1 MSDDQKHLSID
12 VYGRVQ
18 GVFFR
23 ASTRKR
29 ARKWGLTGYVRNMP
43 DGTVHIEAE
52 GSKEQLEKLL
62 AFAQEGSRL
71 ARVDKVKKK
80 YNEPTGEFPDFRVKY

>member
-1 MSDDQKHLSID
+1 MENNKAKITID

-29 ARKWGLTGYVRNMP
+29 ARKWGLDGYVKNMP

-52 GSKEQLEKLL
+52 GPKEKLEKLL
-62 AFAQEGSRL
+62 AFAREGPRL
-71 ARVDKVKKK
+71 ARVDKVEKSYSDPKD
-80 YNEPTGEFPDFRVKY
+80 EFQGFRVRR

>member
-1 MSDDQKHLSID
+1 MSNNKLRVSIN
-12 VYGRVQ
+12 VHGKVQ

-29 ARKWGLTGYVRNMP
+29 ARKWGLTGYVKNMP

-52 GSKEQLEKLL
+52 GPEEKLDKL
-62 AFAQEGSRL
+62 LSFAQDGPRF
-71 ARVDKVKKK
+71 ARVDRIEKTFS
-80 YNEPTGEFPDFRVKY
+80 EATGEFNSFCVKY

>member
-1 MSDDQKHLSID
+1 MANNKSRITID
-12 VYGRVQ
+12 VDGRVQ

-29 ARKWGLTGYVRNMP
+29 ARKWGLTGYVKNMP

-52 GSKEQLEKLL
+52 GPKDKLKKLL
-62 AFAQEGSRL
+62 DFARKGPRL
-71 ARVDKVKKK
+71 ARVDKVEKR
-80 YNEPTGEFPDFRVKY
+80 YSEPKGEFPDFRVRH

>member
-1 MSDDQKHLSID
+1 MANNQSRITID

-29 ARKWGLTGYVRNMP
+29 ARKWGLTGYVKNMP

-52 GSKEQLEKLL
+52 GPKDKLEKLL
-62 AFAQEGSRL
+62 AFARKGPRL
-71 ARVDKVKKK
+71 ARVDKVEKS
-80 YNEPTGEFPDFRVKY
+80 YSEPKGEFPDFRVRH